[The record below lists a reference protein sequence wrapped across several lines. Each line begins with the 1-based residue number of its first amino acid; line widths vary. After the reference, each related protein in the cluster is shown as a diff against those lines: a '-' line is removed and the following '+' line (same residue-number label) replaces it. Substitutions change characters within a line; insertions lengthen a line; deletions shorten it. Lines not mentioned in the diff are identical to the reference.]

1 MNLPPLTPPSSQSS
15 STADP
20 TLSAGGNPPVDP
32 NVDPLASVPAEPSL
46 SLAPDANLP
55 EPLGPTAP
63 VEPLSPPVP
72 TVEPSLSVTPSFLPQ
87 VSEPQIGPAVSSY
100 SSPTELQP
108 VAESP
113 VTSSPVP
120 ESPAEQTFTPSSP
133 ILNSLQGMPSQPFQD
148 PNAGAFGATSTQAT
162 SPDSRV
168 PQEAMGGG
176 LSAASAISSEPPL
189 ANQTAAAPLASGE
202 APVKKGVALPK
213 LPKGKGLIA
222 LIVASVLI
230 VVGIAAAL
238 FFFTRS
244 SSNSPTG
251 NAPATRT
258 KITYW
263 GLWEPSEVMEPLLQQ
278 YESLNPGIDIV
289 YTQQNRQQYRA
300 RMQTA
305 VRGSSGPDIF
315 RYHNTW
321 IPMIKDD
328 LANAPRAVLPA
339 TEIQQS
345 FYPIMAEELA
355 ANNQV
360 IGVPLMFEGMALL
373 YNESMLEAANTVPPR
388 DWREVRELAARLA
401 IRTSD
406 NQGLDRGGIALGT
419 AENVDNSSDI
429 LALMMLQNSATP
441 GNPMSPNAQTALEF
455 YTLFSRSDGV
465 WNGDM
470 PQSTVAF
477 ANEEVAMILVPS
489 WRIHEIQ
496 RLNPNLRF
504 GVTRLPQLSDERITW
519 ASYWVEGVSKNS
531 KNTAESWKFL
541 AWLSEPEQ
549 LRRLYSEAVKY
560 RGFGELYPRVE
571 MASELADDP
580 LVQPYLEDALYAK
593 SWPLASMTHDEG
605 INDQLIQ
612 YYTDAI
618 NQMNRIGNAESA
630 LEDVFPGIQ
639 QVLSRYGFT
648 VTAPP
653 TN

>member
-1 MNLPPLTPPSSQSS
+1 MNLPPLTPPSSQSGNAAVS
-15 STADP
+15 GG
-20 TLSAGGNPPVDP
+20 SAGGSPPPVLDP
-32 NVDPLASVPAEPSL
+32 NLDPQTGA
-46 SLAPDANLP
+46 APDLGLTLAAEDTLP
-55 EPLGPTAP
+55 EPIAPPVAPTA
-63 VEPLSPPVP
+63 
-72 TVEPSLSVTPSFLPQ
+72 PSFLPQ
-87 VSEPQIGPAVSSY
+87 VAEPQIGPS
-100 SSPTELQP
+100 QP
-108 VAESP
+108 E
-113 VTSSPVP
+113 
-120 ESPAEQTFTPSSP
+120 EETFTPTSP
-133 ILNSLQGMPSQPFQD
+133 ILTSLQGMPSQPFQD
-148 PNAGAFGATSTQAT
+148 PNAETMGSRGSIPVQPSAT
-162 SPDSRV
+162 DNRV

-176 LSAASAISSEPPL
+176 LAAASPVVAETQPVSEP
-189 ANQTAAAPLASGE
+189 AAALPPSDE
-202 APVKKGVALPK
+202 PPQNQKKRMALPK
-213 LPKGKGLIA
+213 LPQGKGLIA
-222 LIVASVLI
+222 LIAAGVLI
-230 VVGIAAAL
+230 LVGIAAAI
-238 FFFTRS
+238 FFLTRLGG
-244 SSNSPTG
+244 NSPAG
-251 NAPATRT
+251 NTPATKT

-263 GLWEPSEVMEPLLQQ
+263 GLWESSEVMEPLLQQ

-289 YTQQNRQQYRA
+289 YQQQNRQQYRA

-305 VRGSSGPDIF
+305 VRGGNGPDIF

-328 LANAPRAVLPA
+328 LATAPRATLPA
-339 TEIQQS
+339 TELQQS

-355 ANNQV
+355 PNNQV

-373 YNESMLEAANTVPPR
+373 YNESMLEAANAVPPR
-388 DWREVRELAARLA
+388 DWSQVRELAARLA
-401 IRTSD
+401 IRTSN

-419 AENVDNSSDI
+419 AENVDNYSDI

-455 YTLFSRSDGV
+455 YTIFSRSDGV

-504 GVTRLPQLSDERITW
+504 GVARVPQLSDERITW

-531 KNTAESWKFL
+531 KNAEESWKFL
-541 AWLSEPEQ
+541 AWLSQPEQ

-618 NQMNRIGNAESA
+618 NQMNRVGNAESA
-630 LEDVFPGIQ
+630 LEDVLPGIQ
-639 QVLSRYGFT
+639 QVLSRYGFSVAT
-648 VTAPP
+648 SP

>member
-1 MNLPPLTPPSSQSS
+1 MNLPPLTPPSSQSAA
-15 STADP
+15 TADP
-20 TLSAGGNPPVDP
+20 GLSVGGNPPVDP
-32 NVDPLASVPAEPSL
+32 VLDSTPSVPNEPSL
-46 SLAPDANLP
+46 SLAAEDTLP
-55 EPLGPTAP
+55 EPVAP
-63 VEPLSPPVP
+63 SLEPLSPTVP
-72 TVEPSLSVTPSFLPQ
+72 PSPSAAPSFLPQ
-87 VSEPQIGPAVSSY
+87 VSEPQIGNSVASYAPPAEESQ
-100 SSPTELQP
+100 PQP
-108 VAESP
+108 VAED
-113 VTSSPVP
+113 
-120 ESPAEQTFTPSSP
+120 TFTPSSP

-148 PNAGAFGATSTQAT
+148 PNVNSVNAGVSSNATS
-162 SPDSRV
+162 SDSRV

-176 LSAASAISSEPPL
+176 LAAASAAAIPAEPPQSDQPAPP
-189 ANQTAAAPLASGE
+189 ANGE
-202 APVKKGVALPK
+202 PPVKKGLALPK
-213 LPKGKGLIA
+213 LPQGKGLIA
-222 LIVASVLI
+222 LIVAVVLI
-230 VVGIAAAL
+230 VVGIVAAI
-238 FFFTRS
+238 FFLTRS

-251 NAPATRT
+251 NAPATKT

-300 RMQTA
+300 RVQTA

-321 IPMIKDD
+321 IPMVKDD
-328 LANAPRAVLPA
+328 LANAPRAILPA

-477 ANEEVAMILVPS
+477 ASEEVAMILVPS

-519 ASYWVEGVSKNS
+519 GSYWVEGVSKNS
-531 KNTAESWKFL
+531 KNTEESWKFL

-571 MASELADDP
+571 MASELSDDP

-639 QVLSRYGFT
+639 QVLSRYGFS
-648 VTAPP
+648 VTTQP